1 MIPNWIAKATETII
15 KDLDERT
22 GQTIDQYIL
31 SSMERNWID
40 IILKNCP
47 DTKKEEKK

>member
-1 MIPNWIAKATETII
+1 MIPKWIAKAAEAII

-22 GQTIDQYIL
+22 GQTIDQYVL

-47 DTKKEEKK
+47 DTKKRRE